1 MPQEHPMPANV
12 PASLDRGSTLYVS
25 LTSVVAAT
33 SGLLFGF
40 DIAVINGAILFLRQ
54 QFGLTEV
61 ETEVAAS
68 SLLIGCV
75 FGASFAGWLS
85 DRFGRR
91 RILVVSALLF
101 ALSAVGAALPRN
113 LIEFTAARFV
123 GGLAIGMA
131 SLLAPLYIAEV
142 SPARIRGRL
151 VSLNQMAIVSGILLA
166 YLVNWVLSYHGPE
179 SWRWM
184 FASAVVPS
192 LAFFIALFFVPESPR
207 WLTEM
212 GRPEEALRVLTR
224 VNGRSRALV
233 ELEQIKEAIA
243 EETGTLREL
252 LQPGFRRALA
262 IAVALAIL
270 QQITGINTVLF
281 YGSVI
286 FKEQVGG
293 HSETSAIGANVII
306 GLINFSATIIALWLI
321 DKSGRKRLLMVS
333 SGAMALCQFALGA
346 AFLIEPRPF
355 LLILGIMLFCV
366 AAFAVGLGPGVW
378 VVLSEIFPTRI
389 RGRAMSIATVSL
401 WVACVALT
409 MTFLSLV
416 SAISITG
423 AFWLYGGMCVM
434 TYLVVWLA
442 TPETKGKT
450 LEEIERLWRH
460 AAEKEERVSS
470 R

>member
-1 MPQEHPMPANV
+1 MPPPATA
-12 PASLDRGSTLYVS
+12 PAHGSTLYVLLAS
-25 LTSVVAAT
+25 IVAAT

-54 QFGLTEV
+54 QFGLSEV
-61 ETEVAAS
+61 ETELAAS
-68 SLLIGCV
+68 SLLVGCV
-75 FGASFAGWLS
+75 FGASLSGALS

-91 RILVVSALLF
+91 RTLVISAVLF

-113 LIEFTAARFV
+113 LAEFVAARFA

-166 YLVNWVLSYHGPE
+166 YLINWLLSYLGPE

-207 WLTEM
+207 WLTEQ
-212 GRPEEALRVLTR
+212 GREQEALEVLTR
-224 VNGRSRALV
+224 VNGREQALA
-233 ELEQIKEAIA
+233 ELAQIREVIA
-243 EETGTLREL
+243 EETGSLREL

-262 IAVALAIL
+262 IAVALAVL

-286 FKEQVGG
+286 FQEQVGG
-293 HSETSAIGANVII
+293 RSETSAIGANVVI
-306 GLINFSATIIALWLI
+306 GLINFAATIVALWLI
-321 DKSGRKRLLMVS
+321 DRSGRRRLLMVS
-333 SGAMALCQFALGA
+333 SGAMALGQFALGA
-346 AFLIEPRPF
+346 AFLLEPRPF
-355 LLILGIMLFCV
+355 LLILAIMLACV

-378 VVLSEIFPTRI
+378 VLLAEIFPTRI

-401 WVACVALT
+401 WAACVALT

-423 AFWLYGGMCVM
+423 AFWLYGAMCVI

-442 TPETKGKT
+442 TPETKGRT
-450 LEEIERLWRH
+450 LEEIERLWRR
-460 AAEKEERVSS
+460 AAQKQEVTS
-470 R
+470 

>member
-1 MPQEHPMPANV
+1 MPPPATA
-12 PASLDRGSTLYVS
+12 PAHGSTLYVLLAS
-25 LTSVVAAT
+25 IVAAT

-54 QFGLTEV
+54 QFGLGEV
-61 ETEVAAS
+61 ETELAAS
-68 SLLIGCV
+68 SLLVGCV
-75 FGASFAGWLS
+75 FGASFAGSLS

-91 RILVVSALLF
+91 RTLVISAVLF
-101 ALSAVGAALPRN
+101 GLSAVGAALPRN
-113 LIEFTAARFV
+113 LAEFVAARFA

-166 YLVNWVLSYHGPE
+166 YLINWLLSYLGPE

-207 WLTEM
+207 WLTEQ
-212 GRPEEALRVLTR
+212 GREKEALEVLTR
-224 VNGRSRALV
+224 VNGRQQALT
-233 ELEQIKEAIA
+233 ELAQIREVIA
-243 EETGTLREL
+243 EETGSLREL

-262 IAVALAIL
+262 IAVALAVL

-286 FKEQVGG
+286 FQEQVGG
-293 HSETSAIGANVII
+293 RSETSAIGANVVI
-306 GLINFSATIIALWLI
+306 GLINFAATIVALWLI
-321 DKSGRKRLLMVS
+321 DRSGRRRLLMVS
-333 SGAMALCQFALGA
+333 SGAMALGQFALGA
-346 AFLIEPRPF
+346 AFLLEPRPF
-355 LLILGIMLFCV
+355 LLILAIMLACV

-378 VVLSEIFPTRI
+378 VLLAEIFPTRI

-401 WVACVALT
+401 WAACVALT

-423 AFWLYGGMCVM
+423 AFWLYGAMCVI
-434 TYLVVWLA
+434 TYLLVWLA
-442 TPETKGKT
+442 APETKGKT
-450 LEEIERLWRH
+450 LEEIERLWRR
-460 AAEKEERVSS
+460 AAQKQEVMS
-470 R
+470 